1 MSKVD
6 IEVAEQDFQ
15 RFIDALKVNELKLKK
30 LEEEKESV
38 IELIEYGHACVEEDG
53 KIIYKLIEPVTFEV
67 SGKEAISE
75 LKFGLRRITVGEME
89 KHMVGKN
96 DIEKTRRMFA
106 YLTGTNSGLFKGLK
120 DDFMNVANI
129 AAFFLPR

>member
-1 MSKVD
+1 MKVD
-6 IEVAEQDFQ
+6 IEIAEQDFQ
-15 RFIDALKVNELKLKK
+15 RFIEALKVNELKLKK
-30 LEEEKESV
+30 LEEEKDAV

-53 KIIYKLIEPVTFEV
+53 KIIYKLIEPVEFE

-89 KHMVGKN
+89 KNMIGKN

-106 YLTGTNSGLFKGLK
+106 YLTKTNSGLFKGLK